1 MMPLQT
7 IPIVV
12 VLIAT
17 LFASVTDLWRFRVYN
32 ALTFPLLLTGLIY
45 HGVMGGVSGLGD
57 SFQGLLF
64 GFFSLV
70 FFYAAGGIGAGDV
83 KLMAAVGAWLGMPL
97 TFYVF
102 IASSLAAGLYATAL
116 IILSGGWFEIWTQLN
131 LLLVKLTLGTKRLPS
146 DQRVETVAA
155 QPGRRKRLIPFA
167 LMMLMGFIASLVYIQ
182 NQS

>member
-1 MMPLQT
+1 
-7 IPIVV
+7 
-12 VLIAT
+12 
-17 LFASVTDLWRFRVYN
+17 
-32 ALTFPLLLTGLIY
+32 
-45 HGVMGGVSGLGD
+45 
-57 SFQGLLF
+57 
-64 GFFSLV
+64 
-70 FFYAAGGIGAGDV
+70 
-83 KLMAAVGAWLGMPL
+83 MAAVGAWLGMPL